1 MRNLGIPSVS
11 VDGDGADE
19 ATATTQP
26 GCAVAARLLRGTPAG
41 TATHMTSWL
50 LIEQPGPWPA
60 DALQRTL
67 AGVFPAGRLDSPTS
81 KGLRPLL
88 IRRPGRP
95 RKKASR
101 TVFVGAGLPGNRWLE
116 QLDHADLATLD
127 LDAVADGRPGHGEPV
142 SGPLLLVCTHGAKDM
157 CCAILGR
164 PVAAALAET
173 HPNRTWEVSHV
184 GGDRWAGNLLV
195 VPDGFM
201 HGQLEPTAAELI
213 AKAAVHGQVE
223 PDQLRGRTSAATP
236 WTQYAEIALRQHT
249 GLRGLDDVLAT
260 HERPVSPVE
269 DDVRVVTLR
278 GGDRRYEVTVRRT
291 RPAEAVPSRCS
302 GRIAPASFQA
312 ETIRPLA
319 IKYAQAS
326 GERSISAGL
335 HGANAASAT

>member
-1 MRNLGIPSVS
+1 
-11 VDGDGADE
+11 
-19 ATATTQP
+19 
-26 GCAVAARLLRGTPAG
+26 
-41 TATHMTSWL
+41 MTSWL

-67 AGVFPAGRLDSPTS
+67 AGVFPAGRLDSPTA

-95 RKKASR
+95 AKNASR
-101 TVFVGAGLPGNRWLE
+101 AVFVGAGHPGNRWLE
-116 QLDHADLATLD
+116 RLDHADLATLD
-127 LDAVADGRPGHGEPV
+127 LDAVAAGRPGHGEPV
-142 SGPLLLVCTHGAKDM
+142 SGPLFLVCTHGAKDM

-173 HPNRTWEVSHV
+173 HPDHTWEVSHL

-201 HGQLEPTAAELI
+201 HGQLDPTTAELV

-223 PDQLRGRTSAATP
+223 PDQLRGRTSASTP

-249 GLRGLDDVLAT
+249 GLRGLDDVLAID
-260 HERPVSPVE
+260 ERPASPVE
-269 DDVRVVTLR
+269 DDVRVVTVR
-278 GGDRRYEVTVRRT
+278 GGDRRYEITVRRT
-291 RPAEAVPSRCS
+291 RPANAAPNRCS
-302 GRIAPASFQA
+302 GRIAPVGFQT

-319 IKYAQAS
+319 TRVRTPVGVTSNRFSAPALTS
-326 GERSISAGL
+326 GLSHFQSTTPG
-335 HGANAASAT
+335 ST